1 MHFEIEPPVCVSREE
16 AHEHMSRAAQQSQRV
31 TELEGLLDVVKTKVQ
46 DLEDRCLG
54 KAVQQHS
61 HSQQLQQEKQE
72 AQVRKK
78 MNKKKKKFNLTDI
91 FQKIQIF
98 TFHNDVKKIG

>member
-1 MHFEIEPPVCVSREE
+1 MSYSVVCTQCTLRLNLLCVCVSREE

-31 TELEGLLDVVKTKVQ
+31 TELEELLDVVKTKVQ
-46 DLEDRCLG
+46 DLEDRYLG

-72 AQVRKK
+72 AQVR
-78 MNKKKKKFNLTDI
+78 
-91 FQKIQIF
+91 
-98 TFHNDVKKIG
+98 